1 MRTAHYSDYL
11 NSVAALI
18 GIEVADLETP
28 ELTILNAHFN
38 RAIRKVW
45 EMNNWI
51 DVSPYAEARFPTN
64 LIDFFNDYTQAVWTQ
79 TAVTVTAN
87 SIQNPLDIRVNAQ
100 KVLETTATSAH
111 GVSQAVAFIP
121 NFTYQFSFYT
131 RSAGRNWAYVSV
143 NDGGATATGFFNI
156 SAGQIG
162 TATGNAT
169 QLAIQLL
176 PNGWYVCN
184 ISFTS
189 SATAGTGSLSVQTS
203 TDGATTSFAG
213 SATAGIYLFG
223 VVGSQ
228 SSYPAPG
235 NFYIPYAQDGETAI
249 DVLFD
254 CWNTNPTGFL
264 PGYRSGYQLT
274 QYGIQLISVTCAQP
288 VYLYYR
294 QQRPI
299 FTGNAWSSSSTYA
312 ASNTVYYTTNAGPA
326 DYYTC
331 VTTTTS
337 GQSPDTTPASWAVIA
352 IPYVFFPYCVYN
364 SYGDWLQVEGQTA
377 KAVAMYGYAQSCI
390 DDEADK
396 QERQQGFVQPIK
408 IYTHVTSQNRGL
420 GLVGQ
425 SNQPGF
431 LNGQGYGY

>member
-1 MRTAHYSDYL
+1 MRASNYSDFI
-11 NSVAALI
+11 NSISALI
-18 GIEVADLETP
+18 GVEVVDIQTP

-64 LIDFFNDYTQAVWTQ
+64 LIDFTNDYTQSVWTR
-79 TAVTVTAN
+79 TNVTVTAN
-87 SIQNPLDIRVNAQ
+87 VLQNPLDIRVNAQ
-100 KVLETTATSAH
+100 KFLETAANSTH
-111 GVSQAVAFIP
+111 GVSQSVAFIP
-121 NFTYQFSFYT
+121 NFTYQFSFYA
-131 RSAGRNWAYVSV
+131 RPISRNFVYVSV
-143 NDGGATATGFFNI
+143 NDGGATHTGFFNI
-156 SAGQIG
+156 STGAIG
-162 TATGNAT
+162 TASSGTN
-169 QLAIQLL
+169 LAIQVL

-189 SATAGTGSLSVQTS
+189 SATAGTGSLSIQTS

-213 SATAGIYLFG
+213 NTADGIYLWG
-223 VVGSQ
+223 VTGSQ
-228 SSYPAPG
+228 STYPAPG

-264 PGYRSGYQLT
+264 PGYRSGYTLT
-274 QYGIQLISVTCAQP
+274 QYGIQLIGVTCAQP

-312 ASNTVYYTTNAGPA
+312 VNNTVYYTTNAGPA

-331 VTTTTS
+331 VTATTAA
-337 GQSPDTTPASWAVIA
+337 QSPDTTPNSWAVIA
-352 IPYVFFPYCVYN
+352 LPYVFFPYCLYN
-364 SYGDWLQVEGQTA
+364 AYADWLQVEGQTA
-377 KAVAMYGYAQSCI
+377 KAIMMYQYAQSCI

-420 GLVGQ
+420 GLIGQ